1 MARSDTLCNQS
12 LLEAGERALDR
23 TIGEPGDVK
32 TQFATREG
40 TYRLMTL
47 SEYSRPN
54 RVGYQPQGQTPPQVR
69 VSLVTLTDQG
79 ERICFN
85 HGRELYVYV
94 YKGIKKAADLSKP
107 LEKKVYKGTNP
118 TCHDFNSTSAS
129 AECVSLLIGFST
141 GQIQLIDPV
150 KKELSKLFNE
160 ERLIDKSRVT
170 CLRWVPGSKSLFLV
184 AHSSGHFYVY
194 NEELPCGSAAPHY
207 QPFKAGEGFSVNTCK
222 TKSTRNPLFRW
233 LLGNGAAINELEFS
247 PNGSQL
253 AVVSQDGLLK
263 IFQYD
268 SMELL
273 GHARSYFG
281 GLLCVA
287 WSRDGKLVAVG
298 GEDDLV
304 TVYSM
309 EQKRVVARAQGHR
322 SWVSSVAFDWY
333 LDIESCYRLGSVGHD
348 TQICLWELPED
359 NLVPPKPR
367 VKRKPDPLQL
377 VGTPACPRLDECPI
391 LEPLVC
397 KKVAHERLTSLVFRA
412 DCVIT
417 ACQDGYVYTWA
428 RPPT

>member
-32 TQFATREG
+32 TQFVTREG

-69 VSLVTLTDQG
+69 VSLVSLPDQG

-118 TCHDFNSTSAS
+118 TCHDFNVTSAS
-129 AECVSLLIGFST
+129 AESVSLLIGFST

-170 CLRWVPGSKSLFLV
+170 CLRWVPGSKSLFLA
-184 AHSSGHFYVY
+184 AHASGQFYVY

-207 QPFKAGEGFSVNTCK
+207 QPS
-222 TKSTRNPLFRW
+222 KSTRNPLFRW
-233 LLGNGAAINELEFS
+233 LLGTGAAINELAFS

-253 AVVSQDGLLK
+253 AVVSQDGLLRV
-263 IFQYD
+263 FQYD
-268 SMELL
+268 SMELV

-287 WSRDGKLVAVG
+287 WSGDGKLVAVG

-304 TVYSM
+304 TVYSL

-322 SWVSSVAFDWY
+322 SWVSAVAFDW
-333 LDIESCYRLGSVGHD
+333 LGSVGHD

-359 NLVPPKPR
+359 NLVPPRPR

-397 KKVAHERLTSLVFRA
+397 KKIAHERLTSLVFRP
-412 DCVIT
+412 DCIIT